1 VRLRHLLLGLLAFIA
16 ALVVVFPASWIK
28 GALPPQVTCA
38 ALSGSLWRGQC
49 AGLAFA
55 PTAGQHLRVDALDW
69 KLHPLPL
76 LQGRL
81 QADINMTSPDLSAR
95 GEVQLGA
102 RGQIGVTGL
111 SGRILLDHSRLAAL
125 PAGWSAQAEA
135 REFSIGIENGR
146 LTKLG
151 GVLLARQLRD
161 ARGTGF
167 GDFRLEFPL
176 QDKAPFRGALG
187 DEGGP
192 MQLQSQLELNA
203 DQSWQLRGTIRLR
216 PGSPPGLASALDQLA
231 PADINGVRT
240 FALEGAAR

>member
-1 VRLRHLLLGLLAFIA
+1 MRLRHLLLGLLAFFV
-16 ALVVVFPASWIK
+16 ALAVVFPASWIK
-28 GALPPQVTCA
+28 GALPPQATCA
-38 ALSGSLWRGQC
+38 ALSGSIWRGQC
-49 AGLAFA
+49 MGLAFA
-55 PTAGQHLRVDALDW
+55 PPSGQPLRLDSLDW

-76 LQGRL
+76 LRGRV
-81 QADINMTSPDLSAR
+81 QADVSVASSDVSAR
-95 GEVQLGA
+95 GEVQLGPA
-102 RGQIGVTGL
+102 GRIGVTGL

-135 REFSIGIENGR
+135 RDFSIGIADGR
-146 LTKLG
+146 IATLG

-167 GDFRLEFPL
+167 GDFRLQFPQ
-176 QDKAPFRGALG
+176 QDESPFRGALV

-192 MQLQSQLELNA
+192 MQLQSQIELNA
-203 DQSWQLRGTIRLR
+203 DQSWQLRGTIKLR

-240 FALEGAAR
+240 FALEGTAR